1 MPTFFNVFIFQA
13 QFSKASQLT
22 GEEFL
27 SRLDYYA
34 NAWLPARDL
43 VLSALSKRAG
53 IDPSGQILIFDQF
66 APWKVNGIIHLSLV
80 SEADVFVGTS
90 IRA

>member
-1 MPTFFNVFIFQA
+1 MWYLKLNPLVPTFNLFILQA

-27 SRLDYYA
+27 GRLDYYV

-43 VLSALSKRAG
+43 VLSALSKRTD
-53 IDPSGQILIFDQF
+53 IDHNGKILVFDQF
-66 APWKVNGIIHLSLV
+66 APWKVGGVIHW
-80 SEADVFVGTS
+80 
-90 IRA
+90 